1 MGKVLFIPHGGGP
14 LPLLGDPAHAPL
26 VTALTGLRPM
36 LDGAKAII
44 VVTAHWEAEVP
55 SFSSSPAPG
64 MLYDYFG
71 FPEETY
77 RLNYPAPGA
86 PELAEKAAQALG
98 ADGFAAVLDPER
110 GFDHGTFVPL
120 MLMRPQAD
128 IPVLQMSLLAAL
140 DPARHIAMGQAL
152 GPLLDGGVVL
162 LGSGFSF
169 HNMQALVG
177 RMSPQQKVQ
186 GQHLATEFHDWLDSV
201 ICDPA
206 TGPADQTR
214 RLTAWTDAP
223 GARFC
228 QPREDHLLPF
238 HVCLGAAQAAGLPA
252 ATRIFAEPLLGFAT
266 RGYGWG

>member
-1 MGKVLFIPHGGGP
+1 MAKVLFIPHGGGP
-14 LPLLGDPAHAPL
+14 LPLMGDPAHAPL
-26 VTALTGLRPM
+26 VTALTGLRPL

-44 VVTAHWEAEVP
+44 VVTAHWEAEIP
-55 SFSSSPAPG
+55 SFNSSPAPG

-86 PELAEKAAQALG
+86 PQLAARAAQALD
-98 ADGFAAVLDPER
+98 ADGLAANLDPER

-120 MLMRPQAD
+120 MLMRPEAD
-128 IPVLQMSLLAAL
+128 IPVLQMSLLSSL
-140 DPARHIAMGQAL
+140 DPARHVAMGHAL
-152 GPLLDGGVVL
+152 GPLLDDGVVL

-177 RMSPQQKVQ
+177 RLPPQQKAE
-186 GQHLATEFHDWLDSV
+186 GQHMAVHFHDWLDSV

-206 TGPADQTR
+206 LDAADQTR
-214 RLTAWTDAP
+214 RLTAWTEAP

-228 QPREDHLLPF
+228 QPREEHLLPL
-238 HVCLGAAQAAGLPA
+238 HVCFGAAQAAGLPA
-252 ATRIFAEPLLGFAT
+252 ATRIFAEPLLGFEA
-266 RGYGWG
+266 RGYAWG

>member
-1 MGKVLFIPHGGGP
+1 MHRIHFIPHGGGP
-14 LPLLGDPAHAPL
+14 LPLMGDPAHVPL
-26 VTALTGLRPM
+26 VEALTALRPGLQ
-36 LDGAKAII
+36 GAKAII
-44 VVTAHWEAEVP
+44 VVTAHWEAETP
-55 SFSSSPAPG
+55 SFSSSAAPG

-86 PELAEKAAQALG
+86 PDLAEAAAAALRV
-98 ADGFAAVLDPER
+98 AGFTPALDPER

-120 MLMRPQAD
+120 MLMRPEAD
-128 IPVLQMSLLAAL
+128 IPVLQMSLLSSL

-152 GPLLDGGVVL
+152 GPLLDDGVVL

-177 RMSPQQKVQ
+177 RLSPQQRAG
-186 GQHLATEFHDWLDSV
+186 GQQLASEFHDWLDSV

-206 TGPADQTR
+206 ADAAERTH
-214 RLTAWTDAP
+214 RLTAWADAP

-228 QPREDHLLPF
+228 QPREEHLLPL
-238 HVCLGAAQAAGLPA
+238 HVCFGAAQAAGLPA
-252 ATRIFAEPLLGFAT
+252 ATRTFAEPLLGFEA